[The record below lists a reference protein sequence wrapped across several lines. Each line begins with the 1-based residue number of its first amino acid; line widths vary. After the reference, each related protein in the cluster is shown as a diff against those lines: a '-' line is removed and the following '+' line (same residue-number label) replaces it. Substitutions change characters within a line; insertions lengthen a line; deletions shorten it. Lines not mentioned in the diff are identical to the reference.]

1 MNSIKLTAVKN
12 TALTITTIVAG
23 SVVTVLFLRFIVS
36 VMKSYDVDPALG
48 LAVIVLAFFVGAI
61 SRIFYSLEVAR
72 LETLERL
79 NRGTEV

>member
-23 SVVTVLFLRFIVS
+23 AVVTVLFLRFIVG

-48 LAVIVLAFFVGAI
+48 LAVIVLAFFVGLTA
-61 SRIFYSLEVAR
+61 RIFYSLEVSR

-79 NRGTEV
+79 NNKEGS

>member
-23 SVVTVLFLRFIVS
+23 SVVTVLFLRFIVE

-48 LAVIVLAFFVGAI
+48 LAVIVLAFFVGLTA
-61 SRIFYSLEVAR
+61 RIFYSLKVSR

-79 NRGTEV
+79 NNRDGS

>member
-23 SVVTVLFLRFIVS
+23 SVVTVLFLRFIVE

-48 LAVIVLAFFVGAI
+48 LAVIVLAFFVGLTA
-61 SRIFYSLEVAR
+61 RIFYSLEVSR

-79 NRGTEV
+79 NNRDGS

>member
-23 SVVTVLFLRFIVS
+23 SVATVLFLRFIVE

-48 LAVIVLAFFVGAI
+48 LAFIVLAFFVGLTA
-61 SRIFYSLEVAR
+61 RIFYSLEVSR
-72 LETLERL
+72 LETLDRL
-79 NRGTEV
+79 NSKDRS